1 MHCVELIVRDSE
13 ADYASRDVPGL
24 VLWTYPNAALLSA
37 SLLPV
42 DTLMRH
48 GGCADLSRI
57 SEH

>member
-13 ADYASRDVPGL
+13 ADYTSRDVPGL
-24 VLWTYPNAALLSA
+24 VLWTYPNAALLS